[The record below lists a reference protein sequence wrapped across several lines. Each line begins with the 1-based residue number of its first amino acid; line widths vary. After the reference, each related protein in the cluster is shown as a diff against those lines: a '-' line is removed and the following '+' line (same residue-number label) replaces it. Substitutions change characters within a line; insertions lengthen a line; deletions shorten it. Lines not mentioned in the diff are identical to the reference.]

1 MRLIGNSATT
11 PITVAVRV
19 DNLVSVFVAQTGV
32 LLLPHC
38 CHEVPASNRSL
49 STFLHI
55 CRYFLSGGTRI
66 RTGDTMIFSHI
77 QKPLEMRKTRMGKR
91 IYVQAV
97 PLDTSWFCPYCCAT
111 VDTAFVT
118 SAGQIS
124 ASYHRKSSTA

>member
-1 MRLIGNSATT
+1 MCLRAELPRMRLIGNSATT

-66 RTGDTMIFSHI
+66 RTGDTMIFS
-77 QKPLEMRKTRMGKR
+77 
-91 IYVQAV
+91 
-97 PLDTSWFCPYCCAT
+97 
-111 VDTAFVT
+111 
-118 SAGQIS
+118 
-124 ASYHRKSSTA
+124 